1 MTSYKYRDKGTAIY
15 RLNPWCK
22 LAWIGSVSVL
32 ALLFNNPLYLL
43 LFFLSTLPLVL
54 AAKVGREWKSLLKFF
69 IFLCL
74 LIIIINALVSNRGS
88 HVLHQASFA
97 IPIMGT
103 PKITLEAIVC
113 GVGNSLRLLAI
124 ISAFT
129 ILMFTIHPDDLMLAM
144 TKAKLPYKSVLVTSL
159 STRFVPTLID
169 DAQCITDVQKC
180 RGLEFEKGG
189 RIQKAKNYMAIG
201 IPLLSNSLDR
211 AVQVAEAMES
221 RAFGSGKNR
230 TFYKELKITR
240 FDAVMVVVAL
250 LPLMFGI
257 AMRCLGLGGY
267 GYYPVLPGIS
277 FTHLEAIMLIGLVLS
292 LNGLF
297 ILAPLKRRFDLSEAK
312 KGGGQ
317 LSKLVEF

>member
-1 MTSYKYRDKGTAIY
+1 MVSYKYRDKGTAIY
-15 RLNPWCK
+15 RLHPWCK
-22 LAWIGSVSVL
+22 LAWIASVFVL

-54 AAKVGREWKSLLKFF
+54 AAKVGREWASLLKFF
-69 IFLCL
+69 LFLCL
-74 LIIIINALVSNRGS
+74 LIIVINALVSNRGS
-88 HVLHQASFA
+88 HVLYQASFA

-103 PKITLEAIVC
+103 PKITLEAILC

-144 TKAKLPYKSVLVTSL
+144 IKARLPYKSVLVTSL
-159 STRFVPTLID
+159 STRFVPALID

-221 RAFGSGKNR
+221 RAFGSGQNR
-230 TFYKELKITR
+230 TFYKELKISR
-240 FDAVMVVVAL
+240 FDAITLACAL
-250 LPLMFGI
+250 LPCVVGI
-257 AMRCLGLGGY
+257 AMRCLGQGVY
-267 GYYPVLPGIS
+267 EYYPVLQRIS
-277 FTHLEAIMLIGLVLS
+277 FSHREAIMLIGLVLL

-297 ILAPLKRRFDLSEAK
+297 ILAPLKRKVDLD
-312 KGGGQ
+312 
-317 LSKLVEF
+317 